1 MKNYG
6 ANLSEQN
13 LKKSFKILEQVYQE
27 VPKTKGCE
35 KANSKNGC
43 GAYCCRLQSPSMYL
57 CEFLYLW
64 EHFTKHST
72 KDQFLDVVLAA
83 VKNYLKSTVTKGC
96 VFFDEKKNKCLQHKE
111 RPLYCR
117 LYAIIN
123 NKSWIKK
130 TKVFKQQHI
139 NTPHK
144 DKKDLPAILKQCD
157 LVKTADG
164 RKSISEKQE
173 NEWFGQVKDAERA
186 LGISELVIIQHD
198 HQGGSYRAMHDHILL
213 SIFNDEFMA
222 LLYQQRILRH
232 SEEVIEKFAEMM
244 RDKIE
249 Y

>member
-35 KANSKNGC
+35 KANSKNEC

-96 VFFDEKKNKCLQHKE
+96 VFFDEKTCMCKIHDQRAYNCRIYGITPDEEFNPRYEKLKKE
-111 RPLYCR
+111 YKS
-117 LYAIIN
+117 IIGAV
-123 NKSWIKK
+123 IK
-130 TKVFKQQHI
+130 
-139 NTPHK
+139 P
-144 DKKDLPAILKQCD
+144 QCD
-157 LVKTADG
+157 LITTVDG
-164 RKSISEKQE
+164 KKVTVFDTNRWW
-173 NEWFGQVKDAERA
+173 N
-186 LGISELVIIQHD
+186 ELVNIESSIGIPKD
-198 HQGGSYRAMHDHILL
+198 MITDKMGGSYRTPHDHILL
-213 SIFNDEFMA
+213 YNMPENVLNSLAGIKEYNDEIQKKIMIKEII
-222 LLYQQRILRH
+222 Q
-232 SEEVIEKFAEMM
+232 VIRNVFTSKS
-244 RDKIE
+244 
-249 Y
+249 